1 MPQISIAAAR
11 GNANLTQ
18 KQLAAKLGVSNS
30 SVVEWENGKRE
41 IPLRHLIK
49 LAELSGLSISDIF
62 VPLKSENIG
71 LDDEE

>member
-11 GNANLTQ
+11 VNANLTQ
-18 KQLAAKLGVSNS
+18 KQLADILGVSNS
-30 SVVEWENGKRE
+30 SVVEWESGKRE
-41 IPLRHLIK
+41 IPLRHLMK

-71 LDDEE
+71 LGSK

>member
-11 GNANLTQ
+11 VNANLTQ
-18 KQLAAKLGVSNS
+18 KQLADKLGVSNT

-49 LAELSGLSISDIF
+49 LAELSGLSISDIY
-62 VPLKSENIG
+62 VPLKSEKIG
-71 LDDEE
+71 VNSEE